1 MTQEIRAKQIV
12 DGIIEKKLE
21 PSNISDEVRKLCVA
35 YLHDETEKT
44 QEEIAEI
51 FQVSRST
58 IVRDLRDL
66 KNEMMSLIAPFETEK
81 VAKEMIVKAA
91 RVQGM
96 AWKKGDLNLYWK
108 VETDLIERLGKMGFI
123 YYKGD
128 PINIH
133 IGDKKE
139 THVTN
144 VAIGAGAEEILGA
157 ITREIADINRLKEFL
172 TPSSN

>member
-1 MTQEIRAKQIV
+1 MTHEIRAKQIV
-12 DGIIEKKLE
+12 DGIIEKKLD
-21 PSNISDEVRKLCVA
+21 PANISEEVRKLCVS
-35 YLHDETEKT
+35 YLYEESEKT

-58 IVRDLRDL
+58 IVRDLREI
-66 KNEMMSLIAPFETEK
+66 KQEMTNLIAPFETEK
-81 VAKEMIVKAA
+81 VAKEMIIKAA

-96 AWKKGDLNLYWK
+96 AWKKGNLDLYWK